1 MTKFTGTASELLL
14 IPTRPNLRYRYLLP
28 LALRVRKN
36 RESASRLKYHMGTRI
51 EIKRREW
58 EDRVRTVTYD
68 PTGYYIKTFNYFSQ
82 DQWDRITHLVPRAYP
97 GRLVKSW
104 YTRDRMEF
112 VYSEIPGE
120 VITEYTPEVLEFMRR
135 DLDRTWPIAHGDW
148 HLSNVI
154 RSGQELHM
162 IDYDRISTKY
172 RTKQQALKHMLEHVD
187 DAIGH
192 TGIHQSHTR

>member
-1 MTKFTGTASELLL
+1 
-14 IPTRPNLRYRYLLP
+14 
-28 LALRVRKN
+28 
-36 RESASRLKYHMGTRI
+36 
-51 EIKRREW
+51 
-58 EDRVRTVTYD
+58 
-68 PTGYYIKTFNYFSQ
+68 
-82 DQWDRITHLVPRAYP
+82 
-97 GRLVKSW
+97 
-104 YTRDRMEF
+104 MEF
-112 VYSEIPGE
+112 VYREIPGE
-120 VITEYTPEVLEFMRR
+120 VITQYTPEVLEFMRR

-148 HLSNVI
+148 HISNVI